1 MKVYK
6 FGGASVKDAESVRN
20 VGEIIQKKVD
30 GELWMVVS
38 AMGKSTNALETL
50 LEAYTRDFENKEL
63 LFTQLKDFHAE
74 IMTDLF
80 PFGENE
86 VWNET
91 DSLFIELRTTLE
103 EAPEMKHP
111 EAYAAVVSI
120 GELLSTRIVSAYL
133 DSIGTLN
140 TWIDARDHIHT
151 DKRFLEAKVDLDRSK
166 ESLLH
171 TRTNL
176 ISEGGINRS
185 EELLVIT
192 QGFIGSCE
200 GSTTTLGREGSDF
213 TGGILAWSLEAEEL
227 SIWKDV
233 PGMLNADPKY
243 YPNAEIIE
251 RLSYREAIE
260 LSYYGAS
267 VIHPKT
273 LKPLQNKAI
282 PLYVRSFIDHDAA
295 GTVIHLDE
303 GQDSMRPSYIF
314 KQGQVLLSIRPL
326 DFSFIMEENISE
338 IFRLMAEHGLKAD
351 LIQNSALS
359 FSICM
364 DDRGASV
371 DTFRQELSKQFEVRY
386 NQGLSLFTIR
396 HYNEEII
403 ERLLNEREILV
414 EQRSRQTARFV
425 LRGGFNLSIE

>member
-6 FGGASVKDAESVRN
+6 FGGASVKNAEAVRN
-20 VGEIIQKKVD
+20 VGEILTNKSG

-38 AMGKSTNALETL
+38 AMGKSTNALESI
-50 LEAYTRDFENKEL
+50 LEAFIRGFQNQEL
-63 LFTQLKDFHAE
+63 LFEQFKEFHAD

-86 VWNET
+86 VWNEA
-91 DSLFIELRTTLE
+91 DVLFMELRNTLGSLS
-103 EAPEMKHP
+103 EMSHP
-111 EAYAAVVSI
+111 QAYAAIVSI
-120 GELLSTRIVSAYL
+120 GELLSTRIISAYL
-133 DSIGTLN
+133 DSIGVLN
-140 TWIDARDHIHT
+140 TWIDARKHIKT
-151 DKRFLEAKVDLDRSK
+151 DGQHLEAKVDMEGTK
-166 ESLLH
+166 KALLQA
-171 TRTNL
+171 RDE
-176 ISEGGINRS
+176 IRSEGGLDRG

-192 QGFIGSCE
+192 QGFIGSN
-200 GSTTTLGREGSDF
+200 GTVTTTLGREGSDY
-213 TGGILAWSLEAEEL
+213 TGGILAWCLEAEEL

-243 YPNAEIIE
+243 YPKAEIIE

-282 PLYVRSFIDHDAA
+282 PLYIRSFLDPDAI
-295 GTVIHLDE
+295 GTIIHLDE
-303 GQDSMRPSYIF
+303 GQDTKRPSYIF
-314 KQGQVLLSIRPL
+314 KQGQVLLSIIPL

-338 IFRLMAEHGLKAD
+338 IFRLMSEHGLKAH

-359 FSICM
+359 FSICT
-364 DDRGASV
+364 DDKGARV
-371 DTFRQELSKQFEVRY
+371 DAFRTDLTKQFKVLY

-396 HYNEEII
+396 HYDDATVG
-403 ERLLNEREILV
+403 RLLRGREILV
-414 EQRSRQTARFV
+414 EQRSRHTARFV
-425 LRGGFNLSIE
+425 LRGGFTLST